1 MSAGARRFPYDMTVD
16 TVWNWG
22 DQVIGVHRA
31 CMSSKIREGVRAVA
45 GA

>member
-16 TVWNWG
+16 TVWNSG

-31 CMSSKIREGVRAVA
+31 GMSSKIREGVRAVA